1 MVIYGKLKKSNVLR
15 KLSFY
20 SALSDPD
27 SCALLGQSQNSLYSH
42 RSACRADSISRPS
55 YPVETDVAIWT
66 NIPGRLWR
74 DLDFYLNAAHTLT
87 RPNIRWEFYEE
98 HVAACTGKLRNYN
111 IRARC
116 DRFPA
121 VRIVWQ
127 LHCTESRTWALQCID
142 VKAGSRSQ
150 SDDIL
155 HVGVAKVT
163 GQTAAQVKASCAL
176 SCNRLRGS
184 PLVAHSRKFSP
195 TSFPTLLLEAT

>member
-1 MVIYGKLKKSNVLR
+1 MFSGNWVFTLRWVIPTVALCRVGHRIHSIPIGARAGRTAYLDRAILWKPMS
-15 KLSFY
+15 LSGQIY
-20 SALSDPD
+20 QSDF
-27 SCALLGQSQNSLYSH
+27 G
-42 RSACRADSISRPS
+42 
-55 YPVETDVAIWT
+55 AIWT
-66 NIPGRLWR
+66 FI
-74 DLDFYLNAAHTLT
+74 LT
-87 RPNIRWEFYEE
+87 RHIRSQWEFYEE
-98 HVAACTGKLRNYN
+98 HVAVCTGKLRNYN

-127 LHCTESRTWALQCID
+127 LYCTESRMWALQCID

-184 PLVAHSRKFSP
+184 PLVAHGRKFSP